1 MHSKQVWCAALLSAA
16 FVWAGTM
23 PAAAQ
28 LFGIF
33 QGATQA
39 PAATQPE
46 AAPGKPLALKKYTK
60 RRSRSSR
67 HKRSNHVAKTTADKP
82 TTDKSADKRQVN
94 DDDAAGATRA
104 ASADARQNTAD
115 NTEAKADT
123 VKPDVTPPAA
133 AAASAPVWSAIPSSV
148 ANARAELE
156 GGTADRKAAF
166 VPTPTATPAPTDP
179 ATPPR
184 QPNADTAAAERTA
197 QTTAQVT
204 GNPAAAAGPA
214 LASADTAEPVRLM
227 SAMVQSEE
235 TASSSDSTWSRTSL
249 IGKIFVAF
257 GGLLM
262 LASAARFYIG

>member
-1 MHSKQVWCAALLSAA
+1 MHSKQIWCAALLSAA
-16 FVWAGTM
+16 FAWAGTM

-28 LFGIF
+28 LLGIF

-67 HKRSNHVAKTTADKP
+67 HRKGHHVAKTTADKP
-82 TTDKSADKRQVN
+82 STDKSADKRQVN

-104 ASADARQNTAD
+104 ASADARQNPAD
-115 NTEAKADT
+115 NTEAKAA
-123 VKPDVTPPAA
+123 VRPDITSP
-133 AAASAPVWSAIPSSV
+133 AASAPVWSAIPSSV

-166 VPTPTATPAPTDP
+166 VPTPTATPAPADP